1 MPCEQ
6 RSDREMGLVAVKVEE
21 LSMATDASSATVE
34 QCHLEM
40 VVHRFGVFAQSK
52 QSIE

>member
-1 MPCEQ
+1 MP
-6 RSDREMGLVAVKVEE
+6 REERGDGNVSLVAVEVEQ
-21 LSMATDASSATVE
+21 LSMTPNASSTTVE

-52 QSIE
+52 QAGE